1 MPLTTGAKPLRLM
14 RSLMFVP
21 ANRENMI
28 ERAHQALA
36 DVIVLDMEDS
46 VPPAEKEAARAM
58 VEKAVPTLKAAGK
71 TVHVRV
77 NHLETGLTRDDM
89 AAAISADLDAIAFP
103 KAEGGQHIRDLDVL
117 MREQETKKQLKA
129 GAIALIP
136 SIESAQG
143 VLRCEEIA
151 QASTRLAAI
160 SLGAY
165 DYTADLGVNRTS
177 DGRELEYARRV
188 IVHVC
193 IAYGLQALD
202 TPYGDF
208 RDEQGLIAETEYVK
222 SIGMKGKYVI
232 HPAQIEQVNR
242 IFRPTD
248 EEVEN
253 ARKVVEAF
261 KEAVARGHA
270 SVQVDGRMV
279 DIPVARRAEDLL
291 AYANQIAAREK
302 A

>member
-1 MPLTTGAKPLRLM
+1 M

-21 ANRENMI
+21 ANRENMV
-28 ERAHQALA
+28 ERAHQAAA
-36 DVIVLDMEDS
+36 DVIVLDLEDS

-58 VEKAVPTLKAAGK
+58 VVKAVPSLRAAGK

-77 NHLETGLTRDDM
+77 NHLETGLTKDDI
-89 AAAISADLDAIAFP
+89 AAAVCAELDAIAFP

-117 MREQETKKQLKA
+117 IREQETKKQLKA
-129 GAIALIP
+129 GEIALIP
-136 SIESAQG
+136 SIESARG

-165 DYTADLGVNRTS
+165 DYTVDLGVTRTN
-177 DGRELEYARRV
+177 DGRELDYARRV

-193 IAYGLQALD
+193 AAYGLQALD

-232 HPAQIEQVNR
+232 HPAQIEPVNR
-242 IFRPTD
+242 IFRPT
-248 EEVEN
+248 EEEIEH
-253 ARKVVEAF
+253 ARKVVAAF
-261 KEAVARGHA
+261 KEAVERGHA

-279 DIPVARRAEDLL
+279 DIPVAKRAEDLL
-291 AYANQIAAREK
+291 SYAEQIASKESA
-302 A
+302 